1 MHNPSLMVA
10 QWFRTKKLLANQLR
24 NLHETGGASTV
35 AIPHGAG
42 KQEKIAVCVGIAAK
56 LSFPSPAGGCLASG
70 SPA

>member
-1 MHNPSLMVA
+1 MVA

-56 LSFPSPAGGCLASG
+56 L
-70 SPA
+70 